1 MYGGF
6 RDSLDLQGAEL
17 ILVGESCCRVV
28 EVSKERQEVD
38 VHCSRLVPQKPR
50 STGIEI
56 IRKDDGVPDVS
67 RGE

>member
-6 RDSLDLQGAEL
+6 RYSLVLQGAEL

>member
-6 RDSLDLQGAEL
+6 RYSLDLQGAEL
-17 ILVGESCCRVV
+17 ILLGESCCRVV

>member
-6 RDSLDLQGAEL
+6 RYSLDLQGAEL
-17 ILVGESCCRVV
+17 ILVGGSCCRVV

>member
-6 RDSLDLQGAEL
+6 RYSLDLQGAEPT
-17 ILVGESCCRVV
+17 LVSESCCRVV
-28 EVSKERQEVD
+28 EGSEERQEVD

-50 STGIEI
+50 STGTEI

-67 RGE
+67 PGE

>member
-1 MYGGF
+1 M
-6 RDSLDLQGAEL
+6 QGAEL